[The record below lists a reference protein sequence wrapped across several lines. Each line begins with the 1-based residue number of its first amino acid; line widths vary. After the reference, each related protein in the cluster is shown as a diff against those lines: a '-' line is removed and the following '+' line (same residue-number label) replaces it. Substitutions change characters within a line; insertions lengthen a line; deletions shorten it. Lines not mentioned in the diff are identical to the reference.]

1 MKETIEI
8 KIEQLKKH
16 GVNVEEIIDNQIK
29 NLNKKP
35 AISQEMLT
43 ELYNRRQEVCQI
55 LNNGIVIDT
64 KKFKLKVYPFINR
77 NNNNSLTINFDILKV
92 NGASDIEKYIMNY
105 DSYILSDYLCRNKK
119 FQNAIIKH
127 SKVKALINLYNK
139 KKKIYNKLVR
149 QTSKSFDFSTKGH
162 LL

>member
-77 NNNNSLTINFDILKV
+77 KNNNSLTIDFDILKV

-105 DSYILSDYLCRNKK
+105 DSYILS
-119 FQNAIIKH
+119 I
-127 SKVKALINLYNK
+127 S
-139 KKKIYNKLVR
+139 
-149 QTSKSFDFSTKGH
+149 
-162 LL
+162 

>member
-1 MKETIEI
+1 MKETLEI

-77 NNNNSLTINFDILKV
+77 KNNNSLTIDFDILKV

-119 FQNAIIKH
+119 FKNAIIKH